1 MGSFYGTQFQEYTN
15 LFHRLFFK
23 NKNEAKT
30 KQPSNS
36 NFDIIAQHKKDSVT
50 FESGNHWIDLESNEF
65 QDGVIISHTS
75 PSNEIKTIIKSF
87 DKEVTED
94 ETLLKP
100 GESFT
105 VSTLSFDDAGH
116 LSTTS
121 TKTFQLQKTEV
132 ENYND
137 RITSLEED
145 MIKAKSDISG
155 FPSQYIEQQEL
166 NTLDK
171 KLQDQITTNQQDI
184 ETLQKEDSNIREEF
198 AEVDETIRKEFAD
211 ADELIRQNYAPLVM
225 TGELW
230 EMTSASSKEDG
241 ENAYLQKFKTMS
253 QLIGEI
259 EDLNT
264 TTLNQEGNVV
274 SLCQALKS
282 YLGDLQTDIRT
293 MKIAL
298 DGLDARLALLEKSN
312 T

>member
-50 FESGNHWIDLESNEF
+50 FESGNYWIDLESNG

-75 PSNEIKTIIKSF
+75 PSDEIKTIIKSF
-87 DKEVTED
+87 DKEDAGE
-94 ETLLKP
+94 EEILKP

-105 VSTLSFDDAGH
+105 VSSLSFDDAGH
-116 LSTTS
+116 LSSSS
-121 TKTFQLQKTEV
+121 TKTYQLQKTEV

-137 RITSLEED
+137 RITSLEKD
-145 MIKAKSDISG
+145 MTKAKSDISG
-155 FPSQYIEQQEL
+155 FPAQYIEQQEL
-166 NTLDK
+166 NILDK
-171 KLQDQITTNQQDI
+171 KLQDQITTNQQNI
-184 ETLQKEDSNIREEF
+184 ETLQNEDSNIREEF
-198 AEVDETIRKEFAD
+198 AEVDEAIRKEFAD
-211 ADELIRQNYAPLVM
+211 ADELIRQNYAPLEM

-230 EMTSASSKEDG
+230 EMTSASSKEDV
-241 ENAYLQKFKTMS
+241 ENAYLQKFETMS